1 MSYVTYTTY
10 KMAVEKFDVVI
21 IGSGP
26 GGYVAAI
33 RAAQLGL
40 KTAIVEKDKELGGT
54 CLNVGCIPSKAL
66 LTSSDHYVFAKKEA
80 AKHGIVLENVGLD
93 LGKMLARKDKVVK
106 TMNGGV
112 KALMKGNKITTFQGL
127 GTITAPGRITVKPA
141 EGDSQEIEATNIV
154 VATGSVPVELANMKF
169 DGNIIVSS
177 TEALTFE
184 KAPEKLVVIGGGA
197 IGLELGSVWSRL
209 GSEVIVLEFLPRI
222 ALGFDLELANMLQ
235 KSLTA
240 QGMAFHLETKVSSVK
255 VENGR
260 AVATATK
267 GEEALT
273 FEADKVLVSVG
284 RRAFAKG
291 VFAESVKVAMD
302 DRGRVKVD
310 EHFKT
315 NVEGVYAI
323 GDVIAGPMLAH
334 KAEEEGI
341 ACVEMIAGKA
351 GHVNYEVIPGI
362 IYTNP
367 ELAGVGLT
375 EDLAKE
381 EGMDVRIGKFP
392 FRANGRAVANEDY
405 EGIVKFVADAKSD
418 RILGA
423 HILSH
428 AASEL
433 IAETVAVME
442 FGGSS
447 EDLGRTVHAHP
458 TLSEAVKEAALNVE
472 KRALHIGNR

>member
-1 MSYVTYTTY
+1 MLQ
-10 KMAVEKFDVVI
+10 
-21 IGSGP
+21 
-26 GGYVAAI
+26 
-33 RAAQLGL
+33 RA
-40 KTAIVEKDKELGGT
+40 
-54 CLNVGCIPSKAL
+54 
-66 LTSSDHYVFAKKEA
+66 LTS
-80 AKHGIVLENVGLD
+80 
-93 LGKMLARKDKVVK
+93 
-106 TMNGGV
+106 
-112 KALMKGNKITTFQGL
+112 
-127 GTITAPGRITVKPA
+127 
-141 EGDSQEIEATNIV
+141 
-154 VATGSVPVELANMKF
+154 
-169 DGNIIVSS
+169 
-177 TEALTFE
+177 
-184 KAPEKLVVIGGGA
+184 
-197 IGLELGSVWSRL
+197 
-209 GSEVIVLEFLPRI
+209 
-222 ALGFDLELANMLQ
+222 
-235 KSLTA
+235 

-267 GEEALT
+267 GETELK

-284 RRAFAKG
+284 RRAFTAG
-291 VFAESVKVAMD
+291 VFGEKLGVAID

-310 EHFKT
+310 EHFRT
-315 NVEGVYAI
+315 NVEGIYAI

-375 EDLAKE
+375 EDAAKE
-381 EGMDVRIGKFP
+381 KKMNIRIGKFP
-392 FRANGRAVANEDY
+392 FRANGRAVANEDV
-405 EGIVKFVADAKSD
+405 EGVVKFVADADSD
-418 RILGA
+418 RILGS
-423 HILSH
+423 HILAH

-458 TLSEAVKEAALNVE
+458 TLSEAVKEAALAVE